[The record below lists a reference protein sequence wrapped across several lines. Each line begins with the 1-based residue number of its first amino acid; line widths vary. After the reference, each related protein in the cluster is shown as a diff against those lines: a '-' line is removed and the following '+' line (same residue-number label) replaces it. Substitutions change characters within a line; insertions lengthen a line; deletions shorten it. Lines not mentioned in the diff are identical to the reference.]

1 MKTKIT
7 LFTLLVI
14 VLTACPFIMAAGSGT
29 DQNVTDAGIYCIVDP
44 NDIAE

>member
-14 VLTACPFIMAAGSGT
+14 VLTACPFIMAANSQI
-29 DQNVTDAGIYCIVDP
+29 DSSDAGIYCVEDP
-44 NDIAE
+44 NDFHGE